1 MLHLTSGSVRHFAY
15 AAQVRHDYRLLEVDD
30 SLLAEIQQGMC
41 VPSVLPAATFPVT
54 LEMPSTSC
62 HAVLCAYLHSQDA
75 ALNMQGQLVSLW
87 C

>member
-41 VPSVLPAATFPVT
+41 VPFVLPAATFPVT
-54 LEMPSTSC
+54 LKIPFTSC
-62 HAVLCAYLHSQDA
+62 QGVSCAYLHSQDA
-75 ALNMQGQLVSLW
+75 TVHMTGQLASLW
-87 C
+87 